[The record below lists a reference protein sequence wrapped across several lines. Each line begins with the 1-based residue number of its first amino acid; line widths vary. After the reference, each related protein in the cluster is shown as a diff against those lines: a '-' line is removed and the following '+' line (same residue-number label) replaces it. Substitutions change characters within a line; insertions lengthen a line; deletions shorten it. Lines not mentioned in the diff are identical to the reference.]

1 MKEAIAKLNTQIKE
15 QKQLTQKG
23 TLAESKY
30 RPKEHN
36 VSADNKD
43 IGLKM
48 SNTS

>member
-30 RPKEHN
+30 RPKDN
-36 VSADNKD
+36 VSADIKD